1 MKADSI
7 QGQLEAPKL
16 KKTTGGKLQQ
26 FLAIGSLVVLVIFF
40 SIASPNFMQWSNII
54 GILLSTAVIGI
65 LALGATF
72 VIITGGIDLSVGT
85 VMTLSSVMTGIII
98 VNANLPLIFGII
110 GGVLTGAL
118 CGMLCGFAITKLGIP
133 PFVATLA
140 MMMIAK
146 GLALVISDAAPIYFT
161 DHELFSK
168 IALGTIIPGIDI
180 PNAVL
185 IFFVLGIVAAVILS
199 KTILGRFNFAIGSN
213 EEATKLS
220 GISVDRWKIAIYG
233 LAGVFTGIAGVLMA
247 SRLNSAQPALGQGYE
262 LEAIAAV
269 VIGGT
274 SLSGGK
280 GTIIGTIIGAL
291 IMSVLTNGLRVL
303 SIPQEWQTVV
313 VGVVII
319 FAVYMDILR
328 RRKK

>member
-1 MKADSI
+1 MSVETVKPKAMKTINSR
-7 QGQLEAPKL
+7 
-16 KKTTGGKLQQ
+16 LQQ
-26 FLAIGSLVVLVIFF
+26 FLAFGSLVILIIFF
-40 SIASPNFMQWSNII
+40 SIASPNFMQWGNIV

-85 VMTLSSVMTGIII
+85 VMTLSSVMTGLII
-98 VNANLPLIFGII
+98 VNADLPIVVGII
-110 GGVLTGAL
+110 GGILTGAF
-118 CGMLCGFAITKLGIP
+118 CGMLCGLAITKLQIP

-146 GLALVISDAAPIYFT
+146 GLALVLSKAAPIYFT
-161 DHELFSK
+161 DHPSFSK
-168 IALGTIIPGIDI
+168 ISLGNIIPSVSI
-180 PNAVL
+180 PNAVF
-185 IFFVLGIVAAVILS
+185 IFFLLGIVAAVILS
-199 KTILGRFNFAIGSN
+199 KTMLGRFNFAIGSN

-220 GISVDRWKIAIYG
+220 GVNVDRWKIAIYS
-233 LAGVFTGIAGVLMA
+233 LAGAFTGIAGVIMA

-280 GTIIGTIIGAL
+280 GTIVGTIIGAL

-313 VGVVII
+313 VGIVII
-319 FAVYMDILR
+319 LAVYMDILR
-328 RRKK
+328 RKKSAK

>member
-1 MKADSI
+1 MKFVNSS
-7 QGQLEAPKL
+7 
-16 KKTTGGKLQQ
+16 LQQ
-26 FLAIGSLVVLVIFF
+26 FLAFGSLVILIIFF
-40 SIASPNFMQWSNII
+40 SIASPNFMQWSNVI

-85 VMTLSSVMTGIII
+85 VMTLSSVLTGLIVVTADLPII
-98 VNANLPLIFGII
+98 VGII
-110 GGVLTGAL
+110 GGIATGAI
-118 CGMLCGFAITKLGIP
+118 CGMLCGVAITKLQIP
-133 PFVATLA
+133 PFIATLA

-146 GLALVISDAAPIYFT
+146 GLALVLSDAAPIYFT
-161 DHELFSK
+161 DHPSFSK
-168 IALGTIIPGIDI
+168 IAMGNIIPGIEI
-180 PNAVL
+180 PNAIF
-185 IFFVLGIVAAVILS
+185 IFFLLGILAAIILS

-220 GISVDRWKIAIYG
+220 GINVDRWKIGIYS
-233 LAGVFTGIAGVLMA
+233 LAGAFTGIAGVIMA

-280 GTIIGTIIGAL
+280 GTIVGTIIGAL

-313 VGVVII
+313 VGIVII
-319 FAVYMDILR
+319 FAVFMDIW
-328 RRKK
+328 RRKKSK

>member
-1 MKADSI
+1 MEEVQVGKVKEPKKEKKANAS
-7 QGQLEAPKL
+7 
-16 KKTTGGKLQQ
+16 LQQ
-26 FLAIGSLVVLVIFF
+26 LLAFGSLVILVIFF
-40 SIASPNFMQWSNII
+40 TIASPNFMQWSNII

-85 VMTLSSVMTGIII
+85 VMTLSSVATGLII
-98 VNANLPLIFGII
+98 ATAGLPLIVGIV
-110 GGVLTGAL
+110 GGILTGAICGIL
-118 CGMLCGFAITKLGIP
+118 CGLAITKLQIP
-133 PFVATLA
+133 PFIATLA

-146 GLALVISDAAPIYFT
+146 GLALVLSGAKPIYFT
-161 DHELFSK
+161 DYPAFSK
-168 IALGTIIPGIDI
+168 ISLGNIIPGIDI
-180 PNAVL
+180 PNAVI
-185 IFFVLGIVAAVILS
+185 IFFALGIIAAILLS
-199 KTILGRFNFAIGSN
+199 KTVLGRFTFAIGSN

-220 GISVDRWKIAIYG
+220 GINVNRWKIAIYG
-233 LAGVFTGIAGVLMA
+233 VAGAFTGIAGVLMA

-280 GTIIGTIIGAL
+280 GTIVGTIIGAL

-313 VGVVII
+313 VGLVII
-319 FAVYMDILR
+319 LAVYMDILR
-328 RRKK
+328 RKK